1 MYSNIPYMDGMRTV
15 SRSYSYQN
23 LLRFQNFRDSSM
35 FLLTRIQCFFERHDA
50 NSDWT
55 KSHLWNVYP
64 KFMTSGYFFGKMWF
78 PWNIFNVTWTQK
90 HLLTSSSTDLRS
102 QKSLI
107 DTNCP
112 QAYSWWQPEIRC
124 ENQLR
129 FGSLSHY
136 LQGFSFILGGNF
148 SPDFSQ
154 TWTVHRYLVYG
165 TWGYLRGY
173 LFHQQFHQTIIYLY
187 GRWLTV
193 ININILNFCDIW

>member
-1 MYSNIPYMDGMRTV
+1 MDGMRTV

-23 LLRFQNFRDSSM
+23 LPWFQNVRDSSM
-35 FLLTRIQCFFERHDA
+35 FLLTRIQCFLKDTTQIQIEQNHIYETYIQ
-50 NSDWT
+50 SSW
-55 KSHLWNVYP
+55 LL
-64 KFMTSGYFFGKMWF
+64 FFGKMWF

-165 TWGYLRGY
+165 IRGYLRGY
-173 LFHQQFHQTIIYLY
+173 LFHQQFHPTIIYLY